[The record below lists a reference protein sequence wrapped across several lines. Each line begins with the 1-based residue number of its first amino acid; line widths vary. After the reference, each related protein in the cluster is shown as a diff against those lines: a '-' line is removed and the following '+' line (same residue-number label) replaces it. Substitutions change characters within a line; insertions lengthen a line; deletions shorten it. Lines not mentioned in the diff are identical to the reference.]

1 MENVLYINI
10 IVENVFDKFYGKVNS
25 TEIVESVLSINEWKI
40 IFHKFYGKLNSTEV
54 SWFLWKNEFH
64 KINGK
69 CTSTNWVK
77 NNFPQILWKTRFH
90 WKVIISVKKIF
101 PFSICRWIQSQM
113 FRIWKCFPW
122 MKRGILSFFSFFV
135 FSLRPVAFR
144 GVAFQKRAFQT
155 RIFCFPLF
163 FASPVQYRAVPYD
176 WKTDVLHTVFQKSK
190 FCPKTRFFENL

>member
-1 MENVLYINI
+1 MKNVLYINI
-10 IVENVFDKFYGKVNS
+10 IVENLFNKFYGKVNS
-25 TEIVESVLSINEWKI
+25 TEIVESVLSINEWKT

-54 SWFLWKNEFH
+54 SWFLWKNKFH

-69 CTSTNWVK
+69 CTFTNWVK
-77 NNFPQILWKTRFH
+77 NNFPQIPLKSYYFCT
-90 WKVIISVKKIF
+90 KIF
-101 PFSICRWIQSQM
+101 PFSICRWIQSQL

-122 MKRGILSFFSFFV
+122 MKRGILSFFFSFFV

-176 WKTDVLHTVFQKSK
+176 WKTDVLHTVFKKSN
-190 FCPKTRFFENL
+190 FCPKNRFFENL